1 MIENWIDT
9 LAKVWELDDG
19 RGNLVWSP
27 RIFEK
32 DEFPDALPEIDRPIA
47 LSFLT
52 STSTQYSAGGPCIN
66 LYTGFTEFHFPGGLK
81 QNLRGYVMKFIGKI
95 ELAAAAKARLGG
107 IVEHFLLVP
116 GEGGNP
122 SIQGP
127 IPLQY
132 GEEAE
137 HWGLVVH
144 WEVKENVSGQV
155 TVTA

>member
-1 MIENWIDT
+1 MIESWIDT
-9 LAKVWELDDG
+9 LAKVWGEIDDG

-47 LSFLT
+47 LSFIT
-52 STSTQYSAGGPCIN
+52 STATSYSAGGPCYN
-66 LYTGFTEFHFPGGLK
+66 VYTGFTEFHFPGGLS
-81 QNLRGYVMKFIGKI
+81 QRQRAQVMKFIGKI
-95 ELAAAAKARLGG
+95 EVKAAANAALGG
-107 IVEHFLLVP
+107 LVEHFLIMR
-116 GEGGNP
+116 EGQP

-127 IPLQY
+127 VALQY

-137 HWGLVVH
+137 HWGLVVN
-144 WEVKENVSGQV
+144 WEVKERVDGQV